1 MRFCSNEKI
10 DYVGFSYAC
19 VPTLED
25 ERRVSA
31 VLFSHISFTYY
42 ANNDFLW
49 VYEPCKIVILYM
61 FFMHFCIGMYLIF
74 QENIKTLNTRK
85 SLRIAQNALESLT
98 GQFSKAQFFGESG
111 VYNGGQNSHFA
122 HLLI

>member
-1 MRFCSNEKI
+1 MLASLMP
-10 DYVGFSYAC
+10 AC

-25 ERRVSA
+25 ERRISSI
-31 VLFSHISFTYY
+31 LFSHISFTYY

-49 VYEPCKIVILYM
+49 VYEPFKIVILYM
-61 FFMHFCIGMYLIF
+61 FFMYFCIGMYLIF
-74 QENIKTLNTRK
+74 QENIKTLNIRK
-85 SLRIAQNALESLT
+85 SPRIAQNALEPPN

-111 VYNGGQNSHFA
+111 IYNGGQNSRFA